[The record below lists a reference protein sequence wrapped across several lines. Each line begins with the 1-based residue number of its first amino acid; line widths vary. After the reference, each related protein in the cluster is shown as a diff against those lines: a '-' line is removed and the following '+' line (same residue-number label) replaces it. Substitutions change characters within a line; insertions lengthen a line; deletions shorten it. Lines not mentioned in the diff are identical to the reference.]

1 MGGKMHKIKRMLVK
15 IITLTLISVL
25 VFSSTFTYAAVTKSS
40 TDYEQAVE
48 KLKSW
53 GVIDDTDLNL
63 SNKMTRELFAKIMV
77 NSTGNYEMAQ
87 SLEGSSTF
95 SDVSAKSSYCGYI
108 NAAVKLGYLSA
119 YSDGQ
124 FKPQESITFA
134 QFCTAVIKALGYT
147 NEDIVGAWPAGY
159 INKAKSLGITS
170 GYSYTS
176 NSTLNSEATI
186 VMVQR
191 MLNTNI
197 KKANSQ
203 DADTTLV
210 QSSGIMEDKNNWVYG
225 KPEVALN
232 FNPDTKRLGNIDF
245 KDGIP
250 VLRDTYNN
258 TASPATKEIGEII
271 SLKDIKDKDVVYE
284 VYNKINVLIYY
295 LVVDN
300 KVEGEITSILP
311 SKYSPKTLQIN
322 NVDYEFGQYAELNKF
337 NSTPGSFNTGDG
349 ITAILGYDGKVVD
362 AYLQA
367 DENNEDYAF
376 VLKWSTM
383 VSKEAADYN
392 KQYYTVELLHVDG
405 SQKTYKVNS
414 DPRAYNWKLVQYSL
428 IDDDTVALLSMQ
440 YNISSSF
447 VVDINNKKIGEYCVT
462 DNVKI
467 FNYTDYAVKLVRWSD
482 IPNGRLISGK
492 IKYLGHTG
500 DFNDVN
506 VICAYDIFNE
516 QNKDMVVKS
525 IEKPVGTNGSYKYEL
540 VAGTSSY
547 TYTTKEAIPNAEV
560 GTVFS
565 MKMNN
570 GVIVDYNY
578 QSNPVTSWWYVQA
591 VDSKRIKI
599 NNVVYFFSGNVS
611 VYFKDRSGK
620 LDAQPVSN
628 IRVGPNQGYESINIY
643 TDRPLD
649 NDGKVTMLVFNLK

>member
-1 MGGKMHKIKRMLVK
+1 MHTIKRMLVK
-15 IITLTLISVL
+15 IITITLISVL
-25 VFSSTFTYAAVTKSS
+25 FFSSTCTYAAVSKSS
-40 TDYEQAVE
+40 SDYELAVD
-48 KLKSW
+48 KLKLW
-53 GVIDDTDLNL
+53 GVIDDTDL
-63 SNKMTRELFAKIMV
+63 SSENKMTRELFAKIIV
-77 NSTGNYEMAQ
+77 NSTGNNDLAKSMG
-87 SLEGSSTF
+87 GSSTF

-108 NAAVKLGYLSA
+108 NASVKLGYLSA
-119 YSDGQ
+119 YSDGK
-124 FKPQESITFA
+124 FKPHESITFA

-147 NEDIVGAWPAGY
+147 NEDVVGTWPAGY
-159 INKAKSLGITS
+159 INKAKSLGITT
-170 GYSYTS
+170 GYNYSS
-176 NSTLNSEATI
+176 NSALSTEAVI
-186 VMVQR
+186 IMAYR

-210 QSSGIMEDKNNWVYG
+210 ESSGIMEDKNNWVYG

-232 FNPDTKRLGNIDF
+232 FNPDTKRLGNIVF

-250 VLRDTYNN
+250 ILRDTYHN
-258 TASPATKEIGEII
+258 TASPATKEIGEVI

-284 VYNKINVLIYY
+284 VYNKLNVLIYY

-300 KVEGEITSILP
+300 KVEGQITSILP
-311 SKYSPKTLQIN
+311 SKYSPKTVQIN
-322 NVDYEFGQYAELNKF
+322 NVDYELSQYANLKKF
-337 NSTPGSFNTGDG
+337 NSSLNSFNTGDG

-376 VLKWSTM
+376 VLNWSTM

-392 KQYYTVELLHVDG
+392 KEYYTVELLHVDG

-414 DPRAYNWKLVQYSL
+414 DPRAYNWRLVQYSL
-428 IDDDTVALLSMQ
+428 IGDDTVALLNMN
-440 YNISSSF
+440 YDISSSY
-447 VVDINNKKIGEYCVT
+447 VVDISNRKIGEYCVT

-467 FNYTDYAVKLVRWSD
+467 FNYTDYSVKLVRWSD

-500 DFNDVN
+500 DFDDVN

-525 IEKPVGTNGSYKYEL
+525 IEKPTGRDGSYKYEL

-547 TYTTKEAIPNAEV
+547 SYTTKEEIPNVDV
-560 GTVFS
+560 GTVLS

-570 GVIVDYNY
+570 DVIVGYNHIT
-578 QSNPVTSWWYVQA
+578 NPVEKWWYVQA

-599 NNVVYFFSGNVS
+599 NNVIYFFSSNVS
-611 VYFKDRSGK
+611 VYFNDYSGK
-620 LDAQPVSN
+620 LSAQPVSN
-628 IRVGPNQGYESINIY
+628 IRVGPNQGYESIYIY

-649 NDGKVTMLVFNLK
+649 NGGKVTMLVFNLK